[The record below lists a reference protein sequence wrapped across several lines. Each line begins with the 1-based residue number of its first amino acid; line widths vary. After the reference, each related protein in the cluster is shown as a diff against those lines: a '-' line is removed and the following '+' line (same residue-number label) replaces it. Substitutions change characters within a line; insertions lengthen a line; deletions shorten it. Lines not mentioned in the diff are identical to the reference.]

1 MNGARVELRSICKK
15 YDDACVL
22 QPLDLVVEQG
32 EFFALL
38 GPSGSGKSTLL
49 GTIAGFI
56 PPSSGEVVVN
66 GDDITGVPPHRR
78 NLGMVFQNYSL
89 FPYLTVYRNIAFP
102 LEMRRVRPK
111 EIKQAVARVLDMVQ
125 LSHMADRLP
134 AQLSG
139 GQQQRVALA
148 RAAVYDP
155 PLLLMDEPL
164 GALDKNLRE
173 DLQQEIREFHRKVG
187 ATIIYVTHDQYEA
200 AAMADRLAILR
211 NGRIEQCGSPHHL
224 YNHPGNS
231 FVAGFLGEANLFEIT
246 SKQEGIENGNAD
258 VIAETRQGVRLIA
271 ARSPQDDA
279 AIAYIRPES
288 IVINPSSSA
297 TLANVHDAIVDDIV
311 NSGGSLRYRLRVTDN
326 CVLTARKPNDRSIA
340 DLPLG
345 EKVRCAWDSKE
356 VVFVPR

>member
-1 MNGARVELRSICKK
+1 MKGAKIELCAISKR
-15 YDDACVL
+15 YGNAQVL
-22 QPLDLVVEQG
+22 APLDLVVEQG

-56 PPSSGEVVVN
+56 PPSSGRVLVN
-66 GDDITGVPPHRR
+66 GVDITGVPPHRR

-89 FPYLTVYRNIAFP
+89 FPYLTVFKNIAFP
-102 LEMRRVRPK
+102 LEMRGVRAK
-111 EIKQAVARVLDMVQ
+111 GIATSVAKVLEMVQ
-125 LSHMADRLP
+125 LSHVAGRLP

-173 DLQQEIREFHRKVG
+173 DLQQEIRQFHRQVG

-200 AAMADRLAILR
+200 AAMADRIAILKD
-211 NGRIEQCGSPHHL
+211 GRIEQCGSPHFL
-224 YNHPGNS
+224 YNNPSNA

-246 SKQEGIENGNAD
+246 AIRAHGDQDILVD
-258 VIAETRQGVRLIA
+258 TRQGIELIA
-271 ARSPQDDA
+271 ARSAQSRPE
-279 AIAYIRPES
+279 IAYIRPES
-288 IVINPSSSA
+288 IVINPVNGYTAPNMFDA
-297 TLANVHDAIVDDIV
+297 TVTDVV
-311 NSGGSLRYRLRVTDN
+311 NAGGSLRYRLRLGDD

-340 DLPLG
+340 VLPLG
-345 EKVRCAWDSKE
+345 EKIKCAWDSKE
-356 VVFVPR
+356 IVLIPKE